1 MNSNSTKRL
10 LVVVDEM
17 EVGGSQRQIVNLL
30 TGIDRRQ
37 WQPELVYFRQPSFLL
52 DRLRA
57 SGIPVHCLG
66 KQGRVDP
73 SFFLKLVRLLRQGRY
88 DLVHAFSLSAEIW
101 TLAARWTL
109 RRPPPQVSS
118 LRSMNLDASRWH
130 WASKWLVLR
139 SSAAIIANAHAAA
152 RVASRRAHVPLAK
165 IDVVAN
171 GVALPGPLPYVS
183 RQQLRQQLGVP
194 EGRVFGLFVGRLIS
208 VKNIPA
214 LLEATAA
221 LPPHE
226 RPWLALAGEGPQ
238 RRALE
243 QRIRRLGLEEDVR
256 LLGERSD
263 VAALM
268 QGADF
273 LVLCSHQEGL
283 SNAVLE
289 AMAAGLPVLASTAG
303 GNRELIE
310 HGRTGLLF
318 QAADQPGFRAA
329 LARMCSDGALREELA
344 RHAREQALQ
353 RHAVR
358 RMVDATVSVYDRC
371 LLERTQPAERRMLAQ
386 P

>member
-1 MNSNSTKRL
+1 MNASNPRRL

-17 EVGGSQRQIVNLL
+17 EVGGSQRQIVHLL
-30 TGIDRRQ
+30 TGIDRRL
-37 WQPELVYFRQPSFLL
+37 WQPELAYFRQPSFLL

-66 KQGRVDP
+66 KQGRIDP
-73 SFFLKLVRLLRQGRY
+73 SFALRLVRLLRQGRY
-88 DLVHAFSLSAEIW
+88 DVVHAFSLSAEIW

-130 WASKWLVLR
+130 WAAKWLVLR
-139 SSAAIIANAHAAA
+139 SSAAIIANAQAAA
-152 RVASRRAHVPLAK
+152 RVASRRARVPLAR
-165 IDVVAN
+165 IDVIAN
-171 GVALPGPLPYVS
+171 GVGLPEPLSQAS
-183 RQQLRQQLGVP
+183 RQQLRNALGVP
-194 EGRVFGLFVGRLIS
+194 DGRVFGLFVGRLIA

-214 LLEATAA
+214 LLEATAS
-221 LPPHE
+221 LPPHL

-238 RRALE
+238 RHALE
-243 QRIRRLGLEEDVR
+243 RKIRGLGLGNDVR

-318 QAADQPGFRAA
+318 QAADQPGFCAA
-329 LARMCSDGALREELA
+329 LSRMCSDSALREELA
-344 RHAREQALQ
+344 GHAREQALQ
-353 RHAVR
+353 RHGVR
-358 RMVDATVSVYDRC
+358 RMVDATLSIYDRC
-371 LLERTQPAERRMLAQ
+371 LLRRAHPAERRMLAQ